1 MGLITMD
8 LFRQLLFLGQAHG
21 FHLADR
27 RSNVFGG
34 DSVHAVALFALL
46 KFQGKI
52 ESTCATE
59 RGCHGEI
66 GNLRVTLSGD
76 PHFRTPPALTVFPRS
91 PRLNWAAARTA
102 DFADLLH
109 PPP

>member
-8 LFRQLLFLGQAHG
+8 LFRQLFLLGQAHG
-21 FHLADR
+21 THVADR

-34 DSVHAVALFALL
+34 DSVHAVGLFALL

-52 ESTCATE
+52 ESTCGTD
-59 RGCHGEI
+59 RGCSGQI

-76 PHFRTPPALTVFPRS
+76 PHFRTPAALSIFPRS
-91 PRLNWAAARTA
+91 PRLS
-102 DFADLLH
+102 
-109 PPP
+109 